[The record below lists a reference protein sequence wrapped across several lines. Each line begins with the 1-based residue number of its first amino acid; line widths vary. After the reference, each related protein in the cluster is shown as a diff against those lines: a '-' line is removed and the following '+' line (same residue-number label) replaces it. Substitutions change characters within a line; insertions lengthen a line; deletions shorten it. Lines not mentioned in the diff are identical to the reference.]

1 MKRKGNENKP
11 KAPEGLQ
18 NTFLLIYLLFLKE

>member
-18 NTFLLIYLLFLKE
+18 NTLFLFSFFIIF